1 MHFVLS
7 ASTLRLARVVFA
19 ILGLTTS
26 AICLHAQA
34 KPTASRAGD
43 LQVGATFS
51 LASPDYGPNTLRGVG
66 AYATFDFRPHLG
78 IEANF
83 RQLNDPDGREGIY
96 ERNFEV
102 GPRYVF
108 HIGPLSPYAKLMIG
122 RGTFQ
127 FPPDPRNPEKGSV
140 ANLAYTMW
148 RVGSVRITV
157 SVRRSMFANYELQRW
172 VNFRRMAYPRTS
184 SVWESH
190 IASTRFVD
198 TAPT

>member
-1 MHFVLS
+1 MHFILS
-7 ASTLRLARVVFA
+7 VSSLSIARIVFA
-19 ILGLTTS
+19 ILDLTTS

-34 KPTASRAGD
+34 RPTASRAGD

-78 IEANF
+78 IEASF

-108 HIGPLSPYAKLMIG
+108 RIGPLSPYAKLMIG
-122 RGTFQ
+122 RGVFQ
-127 FPPDPRNPEKGSV
+127 FPPDPRHPENGSV

-148 RVGSVRITV
+148 AGGLGADYSVRP
-157 SVRRSMFANYELQRW
+157 SFNVRADYELQHW
-172 VNFRRMAYPRTS
+172 LNFPPNGLSPHVFSLGIGY
-184 SVWESH
+184 
-190 IASTRFVD
+190 RFH
-198 TAPT
+198 

>member
-7 ASTLRLARVVFA
+7 VLTFRLARVVFA
-19 ILGLTTS
+19 ILGLTAS
-26 AICLHAQA
+26 ATCLHAQA

-108 HIGPLSPYAKLMIG
+108 RVGPLSPYAKLMIG
-122 RGTFQ
+122 RGVFQ
-127 FPPDPRNPEKGSV
+127 FPPDPRHPESGSV
-140 ANLAYTMW
+140 ANLAYTTW
-148 RVGSVRITV
+148 AGGFGVDYSVR
-157 SVRRSMFANYELQRW
+157 SSFNVRADYELQRW
-172 VNFRRMAYPRTS
+172 ANFPPNGLSPHVFSLGIAY
-184 SVWESH
+184 
-190 IASTRFVD
+190 RFH
-198 TAPT
+198 

>member
-1 MHFVLS
+1 MRI
-7 ASTLRLARVVFA
+7 ARLLFA
-19 ILGLTTS
+19 ILRLTTS

-43 LQVGATFS
+43 LQVGATFN

-102 GPRYVF
+102 GPRYGF

-122 RGTFQ
+122 RGIFQ
-127 FPPDPRNPEKGSV
+127 FPPDPRHPQNGSV

-148 RVGSVRITV
+148 AGGLGADYSIRPSFNVR
-157 SVRRSMFANYELQRW
+157 ADYELQHW
-172 VNFRRMAYPRTS
+172 VNFPPNGLSPHVFSLGIAY
-184 SVWESH
+184 
-190 IASTRFVD
+190 RFH
-198 TAPT
+198 